1 LKKPKEI
8 DLVKKEK
15 VVRAKNEANKKITEF
30 SANSNSVS
38 SNSQIEIDGASS
50 VEINKNSKF

>member
-1 LKKPKEI
+1 MKKPKEI